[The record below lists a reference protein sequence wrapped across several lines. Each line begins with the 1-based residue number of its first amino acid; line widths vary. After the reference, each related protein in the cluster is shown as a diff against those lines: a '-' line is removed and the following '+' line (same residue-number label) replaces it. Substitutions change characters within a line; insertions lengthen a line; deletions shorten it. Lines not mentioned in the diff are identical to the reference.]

1 MIQGLTNVV
10 RVSER
15 EMGGVNRSKE
25 LSYVGESPV
34 RGISMATETLGG
46 ESAPFFGN
54 EVDEFAAVINFQLV
68 PSGKIHMNREE
79 REHIVDFFQ

>member
-15 EMGGVNRSKE
+15 GMGGVNRSQE
-25 LSYVGESPV
+25 LSRVGESPV
-34 RGISMATETLGG
+34 RGINLATETFGRD
-46 ESAPFFGN
+46 SALFSGN
-54 EVDEFAAVINFQLV
+54 EVDEFSAVINFQLV
-68 PSGKIHMNREE
+68 PSGRIHMNREE

>member
-25 LSYVGESPV
+25 LSHIGKSPV
-34 RGISMATETLGG
+34 RGINMASETLGG
-46 ESAPFFGN
+46 EAAPFVGS
-54 EVDEFAAVINFQLV
+54 EVDEFASVINFQLV
-68 PSGKIHMNREE
+68 PSGRIHMNREE